1 MKNKPTDFAYHL
13 TNFLAK
19 YLPGQQ
25 GRGTNTIKSY
35 RDSFTLYLKYCRG
48 ECGIKPETVTLN
60 TITAE
65 SVRAFLAWLENVRGC
80 SISTRNQRL
89 AAFHSFFGYLQTEC
103 TDYILLCQKILAI
116 DFKTAPKRSVG
127 YLSFEAIQAILAQP
141 DPESK
146 AGLRDLALLSL
157 LYDTGARV
165 QELADLTVADIRL
178 EHPATIKLT
187 GKGEKSRIVPLMSHT
202 QEILRA
208 YLIANNLMQ
217 IHTRRNPLFCN
228 RSRQKLTRAGIGYIL
243 NKYVESAKAQSPTL
257 FYENISPHKIRHS
270 KAMHMLQSGI
280 NLVYI
285 RDLLGHVDIKT
296 TEVYARADSE
306 MKRKAL
312 EQAYT
317 PAAPKTS
324 AIWHNNSDLMGWLQ
338 DLCKEQ

>member
-13 TNFLAK
+13 TNFLSK

-35 RDSFTLYLKYCRG
+35 RDTFTLYLRYCRD
-48 ECGIKPETVTLN
+48 ECSIKPEKVTLC

-65 SVRAFLAWLENVRGC
+65 SVRAFLTWLEDIRGC
-80 SISTRNQRL
+80 TVSTRNQRL

-103 TDYILLCQKILAI
+103 ADYILLCQKILAI

-127 YLSFEAIQAILAQP
+127 YLSFDAIQAILAQP
-141 DPESK
+141 DTESQN
-146 AGLRDLALLSL
+146 GLRDLALLSL

-165 QELADLTVADIRL
+165 QELADLTIADVRL

-187 GKGEKSRIVPLMSHT
+187 GKGDKSRIVPLMNGT
-202 QEILRA
+202 QEILHI
-208 YLIANNLMQ
+208 YLSANNLLQ
-217 IHTRRNPLFCN
+217 AHLRRNPLFTN
-228 RSRQKLTRAGIGYIL
+228 RSKQKLTRAGIGYIL
-243 NKYVESAKAQSPTL
+243 DKYVETAKEQSPTL
-257 FYENISPHKIRHS
+257 FCESISPHKIRHS

-312 EQAYT
+312 EQAYSPAT
-317 PAAPKTS
+317 PKIS
-324 AIWHNNSDLMGWLQ
+324 ATWHDNSDLMGWLQ
-338 DLCKEQ
+338 DLCKEN

>member
-13 TNFLAK
+13 TNFLGK

-35 RDSFTLYLKYCRG
+35 RDSFSLYLKYCRD
-48 ECGIKPETVTLN
+48 ERGIKPEAVTIEK
-60 TITAE
+60 ITAE
-65 SVRAFLAWLENVRGC
+65 SVISFLAWLENARVC
-80 SISTRNQRL
+80 SVSTRNQRL
-89 AAFHSFFGYLQTEC
+89 AAFHSFFDYLQTENAE
-103 TDYILLCQKILAI
+103 YILLCQRILAI

-127 YLSFEAIQAILAQP
+127 YLSFKAIQAILAQP
-141 DPESK
+141 DPESQT
-146 AGLRDLALLSL
+146 GLRDLALLSL

-165 QELADLTVADIRL
+165 QEIADIVVGDVRL
-178 EHPATIKLT
+178 ENPATIKLT
-187 GKGEKSRIVPLMSHT
+187 GKGEKSRVVPLMSHT
-202 QEILRA
+202 QEILRS
-208 YLIANNLMQ
+208 YLNANNLVQ
-217 IHTRRNPLFCN
+217 TQYCRNPLFYN
-228 RSRQKLTRAGIGYIL
+228 RSRQKLSRAGIGYIL
-243 NKYVESAKAQSPTL
+243 NKYVDSAKAQTPSL
-257 FYENISPHKIRHS
+257 FNENISPHKIRHS

-324 AIWHNNSDLMGWLQ
+324 ATWHNNSDLMGWLQ
-338 DLCKEQ
+338 NLCKEQ

>member
-13 TNFLAK
+13 TNFLGK
-19 YLPGQQ
+19 HLPGQQ

-35 RDSFTLYLKYCRG
+35 RDSFTLYLKYCRDERG
-48 ECGIKPETVTLN
+48 VKPEAVTLN
-60 TITAE
+60 AITAE
-65 SVRAFLAWLENVRGC
+65 SVRGFLSWLENVRGC
-80 SISTRNQRL
+80 SVPTRNQRL

-103 TDYILLCQKILAI
+103 ADYILLCQTILAI

-141 DPESK
+141 DPESR

-165 QELADLTVADIRL
+165 QELADLTVADVRL
-178 EHPATIKLT
+178 EQPATVKLT

-202 QEILRA
+202 GEILHA
-208 YLIANNLMQ
+208 YLSANNLMQ
-217 IHTRRNPLFCN
+217 THTRRNPLFCN
-228 RSRQKLTRAGIGYIL
+228 RSKQKLTRAGIGYIL
-243 NKYVESAKAQSPTL
+243 DKYVEAAKNQSPTL

-270 KAMHMLQSGI
+270 KAMHLLQSGI

-312 EQAYT
+312 EQVYT
-317 PAAPKTS
+317 PAAPKIS
-324 AIWHNNSDLMGWLQ
+324 AEWHNNADLMGWLQ
-338 DLCKEQ
+338 DLCKEI